1 MQQRQQQSLI
11 SSSGLTIASQILILS
26 SASLRGPSVIR
37 RGTRHT
43 HDSTSS
49 RPTWDEKRSRACLTS
64 SQQCSEQTCRNSPP
78 QNYNPTACDMHAVS
92 SNSSFPW
99 IYRRIRTQT
108 TCEHAQTHQH
118 LSTSPLPL
126 VADVT
131 MLKPINISAPAP
143 RDHDSLQPQHS
154 PHFPLSA
161 SGRSHSSSLPPP
173 SSPSAHT

>member
-1 MQQRQQQSLI
+1 MGQRQCLEDARKRGSRRCMREHRGRCRWRREQPWGLQQRQQQSPI

-118 LSTSPLPL
+118 LSTSPPC
-126 VADVT
+126 
-131 MLKPINISAPAP
+131 
-143 RDHDSLQPQHS
+143 R
-154 PHFPLSA
+154 
-161 SGRSHSSSLPPP
+161 SLPM
-173 SSPSAHT
+173 